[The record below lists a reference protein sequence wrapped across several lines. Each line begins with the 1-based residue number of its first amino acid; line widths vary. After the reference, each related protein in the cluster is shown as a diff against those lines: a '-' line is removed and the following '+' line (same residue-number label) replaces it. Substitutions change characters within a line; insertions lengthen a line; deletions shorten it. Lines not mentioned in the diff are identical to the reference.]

1 MDNKK
6 RGNYLVSLR
15 KRKGLTQLEVANL
28 LHFTDKNISK
38 WENGKSFPS
47 DPNVLSD
54 IAELFEV
61 PVENIIYGEDNAI
74 DKINELALK
83 KVNFKI
89 IKTYL
94 SIALFLFITLLC
106 IINKYDNYY
115 VAKISSKSI
124 IDSSVFIILTK
135 DYNRLKFKKLVSNYK
150 DIKLVSFYYEK
161 NNQKYLLFETE
172 NEDLIITEYSYY
184 LEYDFE
190 KIVENDCYIK
200 ILYSDETD
208 EVYKIKFNKYLS
220 NLFT

>member
-15 KRKGLTQLEVANL
+15 KRKGLTQLEVADL

-89 IKTYL
+89 IKTYF
-94 SIALFLFITLLC
+94 SIALFLFVTLLC

-135 DYNRLKFKKLVSNYK
+135 DYNSLKFKKLVSNNK

-208 EVYKIKFNKYLS
+208 EVYKLKFNKYLS

>member
-15 KRKGLTQLEVANL
+15 KRKGLTQLEVADL

-135 DYNRLKFKKLVSNYK
+135 DYNSLKFKKLVSNNK

-161 NNQKYLLFETE
+161 NDQKYLLFETE

>member
-15 KRKGLTQLEVANL
+15 KRKGLTQLEVAEL

-38 WENGKSFPS
+38 WETGKSFPS
-47 DPNVLSD
+47 DPNILNE
-54 IAELFEV
+54 IALLFEV

-83 KVNFKI
+83 KITFKI
-89 IKTYL
+89 MKSYLVIILFL
-94 SIALFLFITLLC
+94 SILLMC
-106 IINKYDNYY
+106 VINKYDNYY
-115 VAKISSKSI
+115 VAEISSGRI
-124 IDSSVFIILTK
+124 VDSSVIIILNK
-135 DYNRLKFKKLVSNYK
+135 DYNRLKFKKLNSIDKN
-150 DIKLVSFYYEK
+150 IKLVSFYYLK
-161 NNQKYLLFETE
+161 DNQKYLLFETE

-184 LEYDFE
+184 LEYDF
-190 KIVENDCYIK
+190 KRIVENDCYIK

-208 EVYKIKFNKYLS
+208 DVYKLKFNKYLS

>member
-15 KRKGLTQLEVANL
+15 KRKGLTQLEVADL

-47 DPNVLSD
+47 DPKVLSD

-94 SIALFLFITLLC
+94 SIALFLSLILFC

-135 DYNRLKFKKLVSNYK
+135 DYNSLKFKKLVSNNK

-190 KIVENDCYIK
+190 KIVKNDCYIK

-220 NLFT
+220 SLFT

>member
-15 KRKGLTQLEVANL
+15 KRKGLTQLEVADL

-135 DYNRLKFKKLVSNYK
+135 DYNSLKFKKLVSNNK

-220 NLFT
+220 NLIT

>member
-6 RGNYLVSLR
+6 RGSYLVSLR
-15 KRKGLTQLEVANL
+15 KRKGLTQLEVAEL
-28 LHFTDKNISK
+28 LHLTDKKISK
-38 WENGKSFPS
+38 WETGKSFPS
-47 DPNVLSD
+47 HLNILSH
-54 IAELFEV
+54 IASLFEV

-83 KVNFKI
+83 KINSNI

-94 SIALFLFITLLC
+94 VIVLFLSILLLC
-106 IINKYDNYY
+106 VINKYDNYY
-115 VAKISSKSI
+115 VAKISSKTI
-124 IDSSVFIILTK
+124 IDSSVFIIIDK
-135 DYNRLKFKKLVSNYK
+135 EYNRLKFKKLDSKNK

-161 NNQKYLLFETE
+161 DNQKYLLFETE

-190 KIVENDCYIK
+190 RIVENDCYIR
-200 ILYSDETD
+200 ILYFDETD
-208 EVYKIKFNKYLS
+208 DVYKLKFNKYLS

>member
-6 RGNYLVSLR
+6 RGSYLVSLR
-15 KRKGLTQLEVANL
+15 KRKGLTQLEVAEL
-28 LHFTDKNISK
+28 LHFTDKKISK
-38 WENGKSFPS
+38 WETGKSFPS
-47 DPNVLSD
+47 DPNFLSD
-54 IAELFEV
+54 IASLFEV

-83 KVNFKI
+83 KINSNI

-94 SIALFLFITLLC
+94 VIVLFLSILLLC
-106 IINKYDNYY
+106 VINKYDNYY
-115 VAKISSKSI
+115 VAKISSKTI
-124 IDSSVFIILTK
+124 IDSNVFIIIDK
-135 DYNRLKFKKLVSNYK
+135 EYNRLKFKKLDSKNK

-161 NNQKYLLFETE
+161 DNQKYLLFETE

-190 KIVENDCYIK
+190 RIVENDCYIR

-208 EVYKIKFNKYLS
+208 DVYKLKFNKYLS

>member
-15 KRKGLTQLEVANL
+15 KRKGLTQLEVADL

-54 IAELFEV
+54 IADLFEV

-135 DYNRLKFKKLVSNYK
+135 DYNSLKFKKLVSNNK

-161 NNQKYLLFETE
+161 NDQKYLLFETE

>member
-6 RGNYLVSLR
+6 RGSYLVSLR
-15 KRKGLTQLEVANL
+15 KRKGLTQLEVAEL

-38 WENGKSFPS
+38 WETGKSFPS
-47 DPNVLSD
+47 DLNILSD
-54 IAELFEV
+54 IASLFEV

-83 KVNFKI
+83 KINSNI

-94 SIALFLFITLLC
+94 VIVLFLSILLLC
-106 IINKYDNYY
+106 VINKYDNYY
-115 VAKISSKSI
+115 VAKISSKTI
-124 IDSSVFIILTK
+124 IDSNVFIIIDK
-135 DYNRLKFKKLVSNYK
+135 EYNRLKFKKLDSKNK

-161 NNQKYLLFETE
+161 DNQKYLLFETE
-172 NEDLIITEYSYY
+172 NEDLLITEYSYY

-190 KIVENDCYIK
+190 RIVENDCYIR
-200 ILYSDETD
+200 ILYFDETD
-208 EVYKIKFNKYLS
+208 DVYKLKFNKYLS

>member
-15 KRKGLTQLEVANL
+15 KRKGLTQLEVADL

-94 SIALFLFITLLC
+94 CIALFLFVTLLC

-135 DYNRLKFKKLVSNYK
+135 DYNSLKFKKLVSNNK

-220 NLFT
+220 NLIT

>member
-15 KRKGLTQLEVANL
+15 KRKGLTQLEVAEL

-38 WENGKSFPS
+38 WETGKSFPS
-47 DPNVLSD
+47 DPNILNE
-54 IAELFEV
+54 IALLFEV

-83 KVNFKI
+83 KITFKI
-89 IKTYL
+89 MKSYLVIILFL
-94 SIALFLFITLLC
+94 SILLMC
-106 IINKYDNYY
+106 VFNKYDNYY
-115 VAKISSKSI
+115 VAEISSDRLV
-124 IDSSVFIILTK
+124 DSSVIIILNK
-135 DYNRLKFKKLVSNYK
+135 DYNRLKFKKLNSIDKN
-150 DIKLVSFYYEK
+150 IKLVSFYYLK
-161 NNQKYLLFETE
+161 DNQKYLLFETE

-184 LEYDFE
+184 LEYDF
-190 KIVENDCYIK
+190 KRIVENDCYIK

-208 EVYKIKFNKYLS
+208 DVYKLKFNKYLS

>member
-6 RGNYLVSLR
+6 RGSYLVSLR
-15 KRKGLTQLEVANL
+15 KRKGLTQLEVAEL

-38 WENGKSFPS
+38 WETGKSFPS
-47 DPNVLSD
+47 DPNILSD
-54 IAELFEV
+54 IASLFEV

-83 KVNFKI
+83 EINSNI

-94 SIALFLFITLLC
+94 IIALFLSILLLC
-106 IINKYDNYY
+106 VINKYDNYY
-115 VAKISSKSI
+115 VAKISSKTI
-124 IDSSVFIILTK
+124 IDSNVFIIIGK
-135 DYNRLKFKKLVSNYK
+135 EYNRLKFKKLDSKNK

-161 NNQKYLLFETE
+161 DNQKYLLFETE

-190 KIVENDCYIK
+190 RIVENDCYIR
-200 ILYSDETD
+200 ILYFDETD
-208 EVYKIKFNKYLS
+208 DVYKLKFNKYLS

>member
-15 KRKGLTQLEVANL
+15 KRKGLTQLEVAEL

-38 WENGKSFPS
+38 WETGKSFPS
-47 DPNVLSD
+47 DPNILNE
-54 IAELFEV
+54 IALLFEV

-83 KVNFKI
+83 KITFKI
-89 IKTYL
+89 MKSYLVIILFL
-94 SIALFLFITLLC
+94 SILLMC
-106 IINKYDNYY
+106 VINKYDNYY
-115 VAKISSKSI
+115 VAEISSDI
-124 IDSSVFIILTK
+124 IVDSSVIIILNK
-135 DYNRLKFKKLVSNYK
+135 DYNRLKFKKLNSIDKN
-150 DIKLVSFYYEK
+150 IKLVSFYYLK
-161 NNQKYLLFETE
+161 DNQKYLLFETE

-184 LEYDFE
+184 LEYDF
-190 KIVENDCYIK
+190 KRIVENDCYIK

-208 EVYKIKFNKYLS
+208 DVYKLKFNKYLS

>member
-15 KRKGLTQLEVANL
+15 KRKGLTQLEVADL

-47 DPNVLSD
+47 DPNILSD

-94 SIALFLFITLLC
+94 SIALFLSLILFC

-135 DYNRLKFKKLVSNYK
+135 DYNSLKFKKLVSNNK

-184 LEYDFE
+184 LEYDFK

-200 ILYSDETD
+200 ILYSDETN

>member
-15 KRKGLTQLEVANL
+15 KRKGLTQLEVADL

-94 SIALFLFITLLC
+94 S
-106 IINKYDNYY
+106 
-115 VAKISSKSI
+115 
-124 IDSSVFIILTK
+124 
-135 DYNRLKFKKLVSNYK
+135 
-150 DIKLVSFYYEK
+150 
-161 NNQKYLLFETE
+161 
-172 NEDLIITEYSYY
+172 
-184 LEYDFE
+184 
-190 KIVENDCYIK
+190 
-200 ILYSDETD
+200 
-208 EVYKIKFNKYLS
+208 
-220 NLFT
+220 

>member
-94 SIALFLFITLLC
+94 SIALFLSLILFC

>member
-47 DPNVLSD
+47 DLNVLSD

-94 SIALFLFITLLC
+94 CIALFLFVTLLC

-135 DYNRLKFKKLVSNYK
+135 DYNSLKFKKLVSNNK

>member
-6 RGNYLVSLR
+6 RGSYLVSLR
-15 KRKGLTQLEVANL
+15 KRKGLTQLEVAEL

-38 WENGKSFPS
+38 WETGKSFPS
-47 DPNVLSD
+47 DLNILSD
-54 IAELFEV
+54 IASLFEV

-83 KVNFKI
+83 KINSNI

-94 SIALFLFITLLC
+94 VIVLFLSILLLC
-106 IINKYDNYY
+106 VINKYDNYY
-115 VAKISSKSI
+115 VAKISSKTI
-124 IDSSVFIILTK
+124 IDSNVFIIIDK
-135 DYNRLKFKKLVSNYK
+135 EYNRLNFKKLDSKNK

-161 NNQKYLLFETE
+161 DNQKYLLFETE

-190 KIVENDCYIK
+190 RIVENDCYIR
-200 ILYSDETD
+200 ILYFDETD
-208 EVYKIKFNKYLS
+208 DVYKLKFNKYLS

>member
-1 MDNKK
+1 MDNQKK
-6 RGNYLVSLR
+6 GNYLVSLR
-15 KRKGLTQLEVANL
+15 KRKGLTQLEVADF

-94 SIALFLFITLLC
+94 SIALFLSLILFC
-106 IINKYDNYY
+106 IVSKYDNYY

-135 DYNRLKFKKLVSNYK
+135 DYNRLKFKKLVSNNK
-150 DIKLVSFYYEK
+150 DIKLVSFYYKK

-190 KIVENDCYIK
+190 KIVEKDCYIK

-208 EVYKIKFNKYLS
+208 EVYKLKFNKYLS
-220 NLFT
+220 SLFT

>member
-6 RGNYLVSLR
+6 RGSYLVSLR
-15 KRKGLTQLEVANL
+15 KRKGLTQLEVAEL
-28 LHFTDKNISK
+28 LHFTDKNFSK
-38 WENGKSFPS
+38 WETGKSFPS
-47 DPNVLSD
+47 DPNILSD
-54 IAELFEV
+54 IASLFEV

-83 KVNFKI
+83 KINSNI

-94 SIALFLFITLLC
+94 VIVLFLSILLLC
-106 IINKYDNYY
+106 VINKYDNYY
-115 VAKISSKSI
+115 VAKISSKTI
-124 IDSSVFIILTK
+124 IDSNVFIIIDK
-135 DYNRLKFKKLVSNYK
+135 EYNRLKFKKLDSKNK

-161 NNQKYLLFETE
+161 DNQKYLLFETE

-190 KIVENDCYIK
+190 RIVENDCYIR
-200 ILYSDETD
+200 ILYFDETD
-208 EVYKIKFNKYLS
+208 DVYKLKFNKYLS

>member
-15 KRKGLTQLEVANL
+15 KRKGLTQLEVADL

-94 SIALFLFITLLC
+94 CIALFLFVTLLC

-135 DYNRLKFKKLVSNYK
+135 DYNSLKFKKLVSNNK

>member
-15 KRKGLTQLEVANL
+15 KRKGLTQLEVADL

-94 SIALFLFITLLC
+94 SIALFLSLILFC

-135 DYNRLKFKKLVSNYK
+135 DYNSLKFKKLVSNNK

-208 EVYKIKFNKYLS
+208 EVYKLKFNKYLS

>member
-94 SIALFLFITLLC
+94 CIALFLCVTLLC

-115 VAKISSKSI
+115 VAKISSKST

-135 DYNRLKFKKLVSNYK
+135 DYNRLKFKKLVLNNK

>member
-1 MDNKK
+1 MDKKK

-15 KRKGLTQLEVANL
+15 KRKGLTQLEVADF

-94 SIALFLFITLLC
+94 SIALFLSLILFC

-135 DYNRLKFKKLVSNYK
+135 DYNRLKFKKLVSNNK

-200 ILYSDETD
+200 ILYSDEKD
-208 EVYKIKFNKYLS
+208 EVYKLKFNKYLS